1 MNAHLRVARPTDQL
15 EAIVKMYRERV
26 KQMETAGFMPVQSYN
41 PYWDR
46 LGVTFEDP
54 DGYCIVIQNAD
65 WSNG

>member
-1 MNAHLRVARPTDQL
+1 
-15 EAIVKMYRERV
+15 MYRERV